1 VTSEACSP
9 IVLCQIGVEQ
19 IFVLSP
25 FEVKAVYG
33 RTITTVSSL
42 MLALLETIVLHLL
55 DRYVIEATV
64 LCLFFYASNR
74 LIDKLYSSHI
84 LKVPVETIF
93 K

>member
-1 VTSEACSP
+1 MSEKFFLYS
-9 IVLCQIGVEQ
+9 
-19 IFVLSP
+19 
-25 FEVKAVYG
+25 
-33 RTITTVSSL
+33 ITTVLSL